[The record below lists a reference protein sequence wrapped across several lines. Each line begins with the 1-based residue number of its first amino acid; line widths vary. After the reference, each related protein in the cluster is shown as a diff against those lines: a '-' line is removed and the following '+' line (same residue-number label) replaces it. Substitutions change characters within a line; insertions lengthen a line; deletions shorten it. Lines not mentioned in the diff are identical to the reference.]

1 MSTINPAFAFT
12 VRPVHFDLSEKGPG
26 GRTIRMWLENS
37 EYHVS
42 AAHARFKDEHR
53 AWEHAV
59 AAFPDLLD
67 LLQRSDKLDWRAY
80 GLRGE
85 MMLKLGKARF
95 EAQQADFEKEV
106 VGLFEQALHAL
117 DAIKLTKKATPMV
130 TRLSRTRGVSWME
143 VRANVQLPYQ
153 ADATTLAVRCL
164 PSPVE
169 EKAWSVRLRVVSTS
183 DGSITETQARFEDLV
198 RNLSYQGITVK
209 DVQNGTYLDL

>member
-1 MSTINPAFAFT
+1 MSTLNPAFAFT
-12 VRPVHFDLSEKGPG
+12 VRPVHFDLSERVAG
-26 GRTIRMWLENS
+26 GRTIRMWLENG
-37 EYHVS
+37 EYRVS

-85 MMLKLGKARF
+85 MMLKLGKVRF
-95 EAQQADFEKEV
+95 EAMQADFEKDV
-106 VGLFEQALHAL
+106 VGIFEQALHAL

-130 TRLSRTRGVSWME
+130 TRLSRTRGLSWME
-143 VRANVQLPYQ
+143 VRASVRLPYE
-153 ADATTLAVRCL
+153 AAPVTVAVRCI

-169 EKAWSVRLRVVSTS
+169 EKTWSVRLRVTSTS
-183 DGSITETQARFEDLV
+183 DSSIAETQARFDELV
-198 RNLSYQGITVK
+198 RNLSYRGITVK
-209 DVQNGTYLDL
+209 DVQNGTYMDL